1 MSALH
6 DSPNGNKLPCTQS
19 QAYPIAF
26 RSADHMKGE
35 PIKAATEQQHAA
47 GYPFSRPCVSFEKTR
62 PHSSLQS
69 GNVALFAHRL
79 TGGIKSKKS
88 ASCQT
93 TVPDYSHPLGESKL
107 LCFMKPKVALLSGR
121 MVRRPAQREAFL
133 SIKFGRSISRWR
145 SHE

>member
-1 MSALH
+1 MEGGDGVDRNRYHSRRSPEPGAGGSDDQSRDISRDANRLNRHVSNQVDEQALSQSINRRLDASARSGLA
-6 DSPNGNKLPCTQS
+6 PKWTKNGRLDK
-19 QAYPIAF
+19 
-26 RSADHMKGE
+26 
-35 PIKAATEQQHAA
+35 KA
-47 GYPFSRPCVSFEKTR
+47 KN
-62 PHSSLQS
+62 L
-69 GNVALFAHRL
+69 
-79 TGGIKSKKS
+79 S